1 MQKTILITGASSGI
15 GKETSFYFAKQGW
28 NVIATMRNPER
39 ETQLIQQPNIL
50 VTALEV
56 TEPKSIV
63 AAIEKGME
71 RFGQIDALLNNAG
84 YGQQGL
90 FEAITAAQVQQQ
102 FDVNVFGLMNV
113 TRAVLPYL
121 RKQKNESVIVNIT
134 SGVGKIPFPLT
145 SIYTASKF
153 AVEGFL
159 ESLAY
164 ELDSQHIKVKI
175 IEPGYVQTNFHERA
189 GAEFAI
195 DYKLAEYNDFLT
207 KTNELLGSLSSSEI
221 FTPQDVAATIF
232 RSVTDGTH
240 QLRYVAGNDIEQ
252 MIEMRKEKSEQEYV
266 AYLRGLFAPEGFD
279 KKKLI

>member
-56 TEPKSIV
+56 TQPKSIV

-90 FEAITAAQVQQQ
+90 FEAITAEQVQQQ

-121 RKQKNESVIVNIT
+121 RKQKNESVIVNIPRWCA
-134 SGVGKIPFPLT
+134 SIKNIRIRYRASPL
-145 SIYTASKF
+145 SPL
-153 AVEGFL
+153 V
-159 ESLAY
+159 
-164 ELDSQHIKVKI
+164 
-175 IEPGYVQTNFHERA
+175 R
-189 GAEFAI
+189 
-195 DYKLAEYNDFLT
+195 EY
-207 KTNELLGSLSSSEI
+207 
-221 FTPQDVAATIF
+221 
-232 RSVTDGTH
+232 
-240 QLRYVAGNDIEQ
+240 
-252 MIEMRKEKSEQEYV
+252 
-266 AYLRGLFAPEGFD
+266 
-279 KKKLI
+279 

>member
-1 MQKTILITGASSGI
+1 MQQTILITGASSGI
-15 GKETSFYFAKQGW
+15 GKATSLYFAQKGW

-39 ETQLIQQPNIL
+39 ETELIRHPNIL

-56 TEPKSIV
+56 TQPESIIT
-63 AAIEKGME
+63 AIEKGIE

-90 FEAITAAQVQQQ
+90 FEATTAEQIQQQ

-113 TRAVLPYL
+113 TRALLPYL
-121 RKQKNESVIVNIT
+121 RKQKTESVIVNIT

-145 SIYTASKF
+145 SVYTASKF
-153 AVEGFL
+153 AIEGFV
-159 ESLAY
+159 EALAY

-189 GAEFAI
+189 ATEFATDPTLL
-195 DYKLAEYNDFLT
+195 DYTDFLT
-207 KTNELLGSLSSSEI
+207 QTTELLGNLSSAEV

-232 RSVTDGTH
+232 RSVTDDTQ
-240 QLRYVAGNDIEQ
+240 QLRYVAGRDIEQ
-252 MIEMRKEKSEQEYV
+252 MVEMRKVKSEQEYV
-266 AYLRGLFAPEGFD
+266 DFLRGLFAPNGFNN
-279 KKKLI
+279 KK

>member
-1 MQKTILITGASSGI
+1 VQQTILITGASSGI
-15 GKETSFYFAKQGW
+15 GKATSLYFAQKGW

-39 ETQLIQQPNIL
+39 ETELIRHPNIL

-56 TEPKSIV
+56 TQPESIIT
-63 AAIEKGME
+63 AIEKGIE

-90 FEAITAAQVQQQ
+90 FEATTAEQIQQQ

-113 TRAVLPYL
+113 TRALLPYL
-121 RKQKNESVIVNIT
+121 RKQKTESVIVNIT

-145 SIYTASKF
+145 SVYTASKF
-153 AVEGFL
+153 AIEGFV
-159 ESLAY
+159 EALAY

-189 GAEFAI
+189 ATEFATDPTLL
-195 DYKLAEYNDFLT
+195 DYTDFLT
-207 KTNELLGSLSSSEI
+207 QTTELLGNLSSAEV

-232 RSVTDGTH
+232 RSVTDDTQ
-240 QLRYVAGNDIEQ
+240 QLRYVAGRDIEQ
-252 MIEMRKEKSEQEYV
+252 MVEMRKVKSEQEYV
-266 AYLRGLFAPEGFD
+266 DFLRGLFAPNGFNN
-279 KKKLI
+279 KK

>member
-15 GKETSFYFAKQGW
+15 GKATSLYFAQQGW

-39 ETQLIQQPNIL
+39 ETVLIQHPNIL

-56 TEPKSIV
+56 TQPESIV
-63 AAIEKGME
+63 AAIEKGIE

-90 FEAITAAQVQQQ
+90 FEAITAEQVQQQ

-113 TRAVLPYL
+113 TRALLPYL
-121 RKQKNESVIVNIT
+121 RKQKTESVIVNIT

-153 AVEGFL
+153 AIEGFI
-159 ESLAY
+159 EALAY

-175 IEPGYVQTNFHERA
+175 IEPGYVQTSFHERA
-189 GAEFAI
+189 ATEFATDATLS
-195 DYKLAEYNDFLT
+195 DYTDFLT
-207 KTNELLGSLSSSEI
+207 QTTELLGNLSSAEA

-240 QLRYVAGNDIEQ
+240 QLRYVAGSDIEQ

-266 AYLRGLFAPEGFD
+266 DFLRGLFAPKGFD
-279 KKKLI
+279 NKK